1 VTEPFLSDP
10 DLTLYCGDALAVLR
24 ELPAESV
31 HMAMTSPPFFGLRDY
46 GVEGQLGL
54 EASPDEWTA
63 RLVEVFREVRRVL
76 RSDGTCWVE
85 IGDSYAANYRGSE
98 KPSAITKGGV
108 SGSIPNSWGGGQATP
123 VRHPTKPKDL
133 LGQPFLLAFAL
144 RDDGWYWRGCYV
156 WHRPNPM
163 PESVR
168 DRFTTSHSYVLHLA
182 KRSRYFFDAEA
193 VKEPAEWARW
203 GDQTVPKHEG
213 TATASGWIP
222 ARAKEALTGG
232 RQRAVDGRYAEAG
245 FKTTDERNARYQGPD
260 PAPGFR
266 NRRSVLT
273 IPTEPNG
280 LAICA
285 VCDAYWELG
294 APREHCEKPV
304 IQHFAAFP
312 AKLVEIPILAGTS
325 EHGVCAE
332 CGAPWVREVETIK
345 RYIISEGG
353 SHQDGTYRVRYADG
367 AHTVGFR
374 EISDQDARNYS
385 QQRWHTQSSTLG
397 WSPSCTCDAGVRPAV
412 VLDPFAGSGTTL
424 LVARRLGRHAVGI
437 ELNRDY
443 CRMQRERLRQLS
455 LLAEVSP

>member
-1 VTEPFLSDP
+1 
-10 DLTLYCGDALAVLR
+10 
-24 ELPAESV
+24 
-31 HMAMTSPPFFGLRDY
+31 
-46 GVEGQLGL
+46 
-54 EASPDEWTA
+54 
-63 RLVEVFREVRRVL
+63 
-76 RSDGTCWVE
+76 
-85 IGDSYAANYRGSE
+85 
-98 KPSAITKGGV
+98 
-108 SGSIPNSWGGGQATP
+108 
-123 VRHPTKPKDL
+123 
-133 LGQPFLLAFAL
+133 
-144 RDDGWYWRGCYV
+144 
-156 WHRPNPM
+156 M

-168 DRFTTSHSYVLHLA
+168 DRFTTSHSYLLHLS

-332 CGAPWVREVETIK
+332 CGAPWIRSTARENQSTGRTTNGPK
-345 RYIISEGG
+345 PRTSERRGF
-353 SHQDGTYRVRYADG
+353 DNRTARVD
-367 AHTVGFR
+367 T
-374 EISDQDARNYS
+374 
-385 QQRWHTQSSTLG
+385 TLG
-397 WSPSCTCDAGVRPAV
+397 WSPSCTCNADVRPAV
-412 VLDPFAGSGTTL
+412 VLDPFSGSGTTL